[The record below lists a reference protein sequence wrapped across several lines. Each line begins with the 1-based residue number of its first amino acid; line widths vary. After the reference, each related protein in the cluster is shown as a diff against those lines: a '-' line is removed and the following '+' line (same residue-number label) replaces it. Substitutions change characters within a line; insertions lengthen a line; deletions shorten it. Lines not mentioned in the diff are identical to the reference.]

1 MEFGRW
7 GAKSSTDDNL
17 TIVED
22 NQSLGCILYF
32 TQLVMESLISV
43 LRLRRLRLRRLYN
56 RMEYIY

>member
-7 GAKSSTDDNL
+7 GAKSSTDDNP

-32 TQLVMESLISV
+32 SQLVKESLISA
-43 LRLRRLRLRRLYN
+43 LRLRRLYN